1 MKIRKLEQQIAEQ
14 EAKNARLKTRLKEA
28 RNQRFK
34 LLGMV
39 AEELLDD
46 PSFKTAFNKKAEE
59 LLSYNEL
66 KELELTDRYGN
77 DIAERVTSVSK

>member
-1 MKIRKLEQQIAEQ
+1 MKTRKLEQQIAEQ
-14 EAKNARLKTRLKEA
+14 EAKTARLETRLKEA
-28 RNQRFK
+28 HNQRFK

-39 AEELLDD
+39 AEELLND
-46 PSFKTAFNKKAEE
+46 PSFKTAFNEKALE

-77 DIAERVTSVSK
+77 DIAERLTSVSK